1 MCLLWKCLALPEK
14 HHVAHFI
21 KLRRCGEQPTLYS
34 WIHTHILS
42 QVFIWGGCGLSV
54 PGGGDSGA
62 GGDGAGRGRME
73 TKETAIW
80 QDPSV
85 TLRGEV
91 PPRVSIMTL
100 AANYAWGYVCSTL
113 LTSPLFC
120 LSWECNF
127 RPLYLMFSL
136 LMFVHVHCHGAMVNG
151 KPVGLNGLQAP
162 SFFIISMLIWF

>member
-1 MCLLWKCLALPEK
+1 MSAQTIVPSWEEQRGEGLWTSMPATYNTASWTKALRKSTNTTSTGRCTCSHSETVYGKLLQLGTKLEDRNSRVCHFYADLYSYTHVCLLWKCLALPEK

-73 TKETAIW
+73 TKETAI
-80 QDPSV
+80 
-85 TLRGEV
+85 
-91 PPRVSIMTL
+91 
-100 AANYAWGYVCSTL
+100 
-113 LTSPLFC
+113 
-120 LSWECNF
+120 
-127 RPLYLMFSL
+127 
-136 LMFVHVHCHGAMVNG
+136 
-151 KPVGLNGLQAP
+151 
-162 SFFIISMLIWF
+162 